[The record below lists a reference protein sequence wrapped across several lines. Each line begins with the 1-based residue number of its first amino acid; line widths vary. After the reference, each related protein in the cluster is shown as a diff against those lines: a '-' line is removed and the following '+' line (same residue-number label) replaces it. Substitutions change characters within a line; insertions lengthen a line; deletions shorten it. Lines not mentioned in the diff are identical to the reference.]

1 MQASDVVIM
10 TSINPAASKSVITWR
25 DPFAKSNTGART
37 QHCCRAAPAY
47 WVFMWAPHKVSIR
60 ISWCCY
66 FSFVAVHRGTGAGL
80 ALAVGLLFVA
90 MALTLAVR
98 AHTRRAALLRRMH
111 ELTGREER

>member
-47 WVFMWAPHKVSIR
+47 W
-60 ISWCCY
+60 
-66 FSFVAVHRGTGAGL
+66 GL
-80 ALAVGLLFVA
+80 HVGSA
-90 MALTLAVR
+90 
-98 AHTRRAALLRRMH
+98 
-111 ELTGREER
+111 